1 MKKVIISCGGTGGHF
16 YPGLSKARDI
26 QSEGGEALLLLSGV
40 HAAKQAET
48 ARSFGVPAVELPYMP
63 HPGRNPVKALKTLRG
78 IILGYLQSRR
88 EIRKFS
94 PDEIWGM
101 GSFAQLPVLLAHGKV
116 PVYLHDGNA
125 LIGKANRFFSFMAER
140 VETAFPPLNA
150 EKCKA
155 PVVCTGMP
163 LRPELRRHAN
173 ISRGDAFDGLN
184 REFGTTLTPDK
195 KTILIV
201 GGSQGAAT
209 LNANIPEALKRVGNP
224 QFQVLHL
231 AGPTKIGEVKKAYEG
246 AAFPVLALP
255 SSEKMELFY
264 GAADLIFARSG
275 GSTVAELILFD
286 KQSVLVPYP
295 YAVDDHQTGNA
306 MYMASLGKAVVVKNS
321 DLTPEKVLQLL
332 AEKEI

>member
-26 QSEGGEALLLLSGV
+26 QSEGGEALLLLSGI

-48 ARSFGVPAVELPYMP
+48 ARAFGVPAVELPFMP
-63 HPGRNPVKALKTLRG
+63 HPGRNPVKALKTIRG
-78 IILGYLQSRR
+78 VLLGYLRSRK
-88 EIRKFS
+88 EIRKFA

-101 GSFAQLPVLLAHGKV
+101 GSFAQFPVLMAHGKV

-163 LRPELRRHAN
+163 LRPELRACAKITRQE
-173 ISRGDAFDGLN
+173 AFDGLN
-184 REFGTTLTPDK
+184 REFGTTLSPEK
-195 KTILIV
+195 KTFLIV

-209 LNANIPEALKRVGNP
+209 LNANIPAALKQIAEP
-224 QFQVLHL
+224 DFQVLHL
-231 AGPTKIGEVKKAYEG
+231 AGPNKIAEVKQAYEG
-246 AAFPVLALP
+246 ASFPVLALP
-255 SSEKMELFY
+255 ASEKMELFY
-264 GAADLIFARSG
+264 GAADLVFARSG

-286 KQSVLVPYP
+286 KDAVLIPYP

-306 MYMASLGKAVVVKNS
+306 MHMASLGKALVVKNS
-321 DLTPEKVLQLL
+321 DLTPEKVLQIL
-332 AEKEI
+332 AEKR

>member
-26 QSEGGEALLLLSGV
+26 QSEGGEALLLLSGI

-63 HPGRNPVKALKTLRG
+63 HPGHNPVKALKTLRG
-78 IILGYLQSRR
+78 VILGYWRSRR
-88 EIRKFS
+88 EIRNFA

-101 GSFAQLPVLLAHGKV
+101 GSFAQFPVLLAHGKV

-150 EKCKA
+150 DKCKA

-163 LRPELRRHAN
+163 LRPELRKHAA
-173 ISRGDAFDGLN
+173 ISRQDAFDGLN
-184 REFGTTLTPDK
+184 REFNAGLAPEKRTY
-195 KTILIV
+195 LIV

-209 LNANIPEALKRVGNP
+209 LNANIPAALKRISEP
-224 QFQVLHL
+224 DFQVLHL
-231 AGPTKIGEVKKAYEG
+231 AGPTKIDEVRKAYEG
-246 AAFPVLALP
+246 ADFPVLALP

-275 GSTVAELILFD
+275 GSTVAELILFG
-286 KQSVLVPYP
+286 KQAVLIPYP

-306 MYMASLGKAVVVKNS
+306 NYMASLGKAVVVKNS
-321 DLTPEKVLQLL
+321 DLTPEKVLELL
-332 AEKEI
+332 AEMKK